1 MFRRPTC
8 RWPRARCA
16 PVGEVSHAGSGGEAL
31 QLAHRAQIEPKLDA
45 LAQDLGAHCLSDF
58 SFSNLYL
65 FRAAHNYR
73 LHPGPWPGLS
83 GCTYDAQTHFFP
95 LFNARHA
102 PVAVLDDLLAQFD
115 CLYPL
120 AACHL
125 PDLHHPAWQLTA
137 SRDDADYLYPAAQ
150 FIAYRG
156 RRLQKKRNL
165 MRQLTSLHRMVSVP
179 LQGGVVDQA
188 LVVLDQW
195 LRHKGKRAGDADD
208 APCREALAHRRAFG
222 FEGRLYLADD
232 QPAGFVLAQP
242 LQAGAWAV
250 RFAKGNDQFKG
261 IYQHMFHAFARELGS
276 RATWFN
282 FEQDMGLAGFRQAKL
297 SYQPAALL
305 PKYRLRAE
313 SPLP

>member
-1 MFRRPTC
+1 MIR
-8 RWPRARCA
+8 
-16 PVGEVSHAGSGGEAL
+16 VGSGGEAL
-31 QLAHRAQIEPKLDA
+31 QLAHRAQIEPGLAA
-45 LAQDLGAHCLSDF
+45 LAKDLGEHCLSDF

-65 FRAAHNYR
+65 FRAAHDYR
-73 LHPGPWPGLS
+73 FHPGPWPGLS
-83 GCTYDAQTHFFP
+83 GRTYDAQTHFFP
-95 LFNARHA
+95 LFDARLA
-102 PVAVLDDLLAQFD
+102 PVAVLEDLLARFD

-125 PDLHHPAWQLTA
+125 PDLHDRGWQLTA
-137 SRDDADYLYPAAQ
+137 SRDDADYLYPAEQ

-165 MRQLTSLHRMVSVP
+165 MRQLTAAYRVRSVP
-179 LQGGVVDQA
+179 MQGAAIDQA
-188 LVVLDQW
+188 LVLLDVW
-195 LRHKGKRAGDADD
+195 LQHKGKRAGDADD

-232 QPAGFVLAQP
+232 QPAGFLLAQP
-242 LQAGAWAV
+242 LRAGSWAV
-250 RFAKGNDQFKG
+250 RFAKGSDQFKG
-261 IYQHMFHAFARELGS
+261 IYQHMFHAFAGELGP
-276 RATWFN
+276 RATWLN
-282 FEQDMGLAGFRQAKL
+282 FEQDMGLAGFRQSKL